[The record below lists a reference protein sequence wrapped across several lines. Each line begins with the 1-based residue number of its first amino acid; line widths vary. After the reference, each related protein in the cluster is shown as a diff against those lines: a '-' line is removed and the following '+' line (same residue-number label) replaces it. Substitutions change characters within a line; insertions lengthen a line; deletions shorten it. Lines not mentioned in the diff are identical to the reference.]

1 MPLIKLLLHFL
12 SNHNYGVHRDEFLY
26 RAMGDHLA
34 WGYLEVPPL
43 IALLARISSW
53 LGDSLFALRLF
64 PALAGALL
72 VLLSGLLTRE
82 LGGRRFAQVLAMLA
96 VIIAP
101 VFLRAHTLFQPVA
114 FDQLAWLA
122 GVYLLVL
129 LLREPERRK
138 WWLYLGAVLGVGLLN
153 KYAMLFFGFGLTV
166 GLLIGAERKWL
177 RTSGPW
183 LAALLALAIFLPNLL
198 WQIKHGWPVF
208 EHIAKLNLQQ
218 LDRQPRST
226 ILLELLLI
234 HHPFNALI
242 WLSGIGFFFF
252 SKAGRP
258 YRLLGWIYLVI
269 LLVMLLLRGKAYYLS
284 PAYPMLFAGGA
295 VLLERFIQG
304 RGWYWLKPALITI
317 MLLQGILIAP
327 YGLPILPQKSL
338 ESYVQFM
345 AQYAGLDAPLR
356 TNRGE
361 LGKLPQD
368 YADMF
373 GWPEQVETIAGVY
386 NSLSEAEREKCVLLA
401 GNYGEAGAIDYYGP
415 RLGLPRAV
423 SIHSSY
429 YLWGPGEK
437 PGEIAIAIGLP
448 LEALTEYYRSV
459 RRQALITN
467 GYAVAEENNVPV
479 YLCRGQ
485 KKTLQEA
492 WGELRKWR

>member
-1 MPLIKLLLHFL
+1 MPLSKLLLHFL

-43 IALLARISSW
+43 MALLAWIGSW
-53 LGDSLFALRLF
+53 MGDSLFALRLF

-72 VLLSGLLTRE
+72 VLLSGLLARE
-82 LGGRRFAQVLAMLA
+82 LGGRRFAEVLAMLA

-101 VFLRAHTLFQPVA
+101 VFLRTHTLFQPVA

-122 GVYLLVL
+122 GAYLLVR

-138 WWLYLGAVLGVGLLN
+138 WWLYLGLVFGVGMMN
-153 KYAMLFFGFGLTV
+153 KYAMLFFGFGLTA
-166 GLLIGAERKWL
+166 GLLLGEERKWL
-177 RTSGPW
+177 RTPGPW
-183 LAALLALAIFLPNLL
+183 LAALLALAIFLPNLI
-198 WQIKHGWPVF
+198 WQAKHGWPVF

-218 LDRQPRST
+218 LDRLPRST

-242 WLSGIGFFFF
+242 WLPGIAFFF

-258 YRLLGWIYLVI
+258 YRLLGRIFLVI
-269 LLVMLLLRGKAYYLS
+269 FLIMLLLKGKAYYLS
-284 PAYPMLFAGGA
+284 PAFPVLFAGGA

-304 RGWYWLKPALITI
+304 RGRYWLKPVLVTLL
-317 MLLQGILIAP
+317 LLQEIWTAP
-327 YGLPILPQKSL
+327 YGLPILPRESL

-345 AQYAGLDAPLR
+345 AEYAGLDAPLR

-361 LGKLPQD
+361 LGRLPQD

-373 GWPEQVETIAGVY
+373 GWPEQVEIVAGIY
-386 NSLSEAEREKCVLLA
+386 HSLSEAEREKCVLLA
-401 GNYGEAGAIDYYGP
+401 GNYGEAGAIDFYGP
-415 RLGLPRAV
+415 RRGLPGAV

-448 LEALTEYYRSV
+448 LEALTTYYRSV
-459 RRQALITN
+459 RRQAVIKHE
-467 GYAVAEENNVPV
+467 YAVEEENNVPV

-485 KKTLQEA
+485 KMSLQEA
-492 WGELRKWR
+492 WPELRKWR